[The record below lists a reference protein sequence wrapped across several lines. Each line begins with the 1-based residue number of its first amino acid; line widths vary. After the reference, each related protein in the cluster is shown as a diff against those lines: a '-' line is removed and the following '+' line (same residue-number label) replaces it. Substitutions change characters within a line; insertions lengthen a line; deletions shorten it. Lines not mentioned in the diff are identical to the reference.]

1 MGNAL
6 CGRASY
12 GNVTGS
18 IRINGREG
26 GVQEF
31 PKLVG
36 FVPQDDIMHADLTVE
51 QNIYYNAQLRLP
63 RGTPEKDVI
72 AHVSKIIAALGLE
85 RVSHIVVGD
94 PEKRGISG
102 GQKKRVNIGMELAAM
117 PAIIFMDEPTS
128 GLDGAA
134 TINLARCMALLKDTG
149 LTIVC
154 VIHQPRWA
162 VFQQFTHVLLLGE
175 GGQQVYCGRREFVVP
190 YLEGLGFKKPEHE
203 NRADWMIDVCSN
215 LETR

>member
-1 MGNAL
+1 MRLEAAQVEYSQSLDIGAAFSHETPSVSVEFEDLSMHLKADNRCVLSGITGKFPAKSLVAVMVPSGGGKTTFMNAL

-18 IRINGREG
+18 IKINGREG
-26 GVQEF
+26 GVQDF

-72 AHVSKIIAALGLE
+72 AHVSKVIAALGLE

-102 GQKKRVNIGMELAAM
+102 GQKTCEHWHG
-117 PAIIFMDEPTS
+117 T
-128 GLDGAA
+128 
-134 TINLARCMALLKDTG
+134 RCHACHHFHG
-149 LTIVC
+149 
-154 VIHQPRWA
+154 
-162 VFQQFTHVLLLGE
+162 
-175 GGQQVYCGRREFVVP
+175 
-190 YLEGLGFKKPEHE
+190 
-203 NRADWMIDVCSN
+203 
-215 LETR
+215 